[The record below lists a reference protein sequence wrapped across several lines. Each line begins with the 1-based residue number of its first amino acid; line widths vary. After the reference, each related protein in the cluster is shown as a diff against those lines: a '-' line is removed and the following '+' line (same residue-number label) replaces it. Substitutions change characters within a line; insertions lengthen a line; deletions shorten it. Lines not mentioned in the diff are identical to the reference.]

1 MKKIKA
7 LFTILFTFIC
17 SYHFFAADRPII
29 TELNATGTTG
39 NTINLSWNLPKN
51 PEPKVSKL
59 LIYKSSLPIANYTDI
74 SNEKP
79 YAEVDAKNTGFQDTV
94 NDYKDYYYA
103 VLCQTGTTIYDIILP
118 SINSTV
124 NGTHLIIKQ
133 KKISKNKAVQ
143 AEERLITEGTL
154 RETPLPF
161 LDLTEGKDRK
171 KIQMSE
177 KAKKSVR
184 NLAGTKTK
192 EDSEILTPYVFEE
205 DLIAPEEGDDYLL
218 FEILRRTFIQQ
229 NYEGAQKQL
238 EQLLGT
244 NRSENV
250 TKRATFYLGE
260 SLYFQQN
267 YKDAVK
273 KLVTVYNDYPA
284 VSKKW
289 IENSLDKIELVD
301 TAD

>member
-143 AEERLITEGTL
+143 AEERLITEGFIL
-154 RETPLPF
+154 KL
-161 LDLTEGKDRK
+161 
-171 KIQMSE
+171 MS
-177 KAKKSVR
+177 
-184 NLAGTKTK
+184 NLN
-192 EDSEILTPYVFEE
+192 SFLTPK
-205 DLIAPEEGDDYLL
+205 L
-218 FEILRRTFIQQ
+218 FELTTETKLFFIFIK
-229 NYEGAQKQL
+229 YSF
-238 EQLLGT
+238 LL
-244 NRSENV
+244 S
-250 TKRATFYLGE
+250 
-260 SLYFQQN
+260 
-267 YKDAVK
+267 
-273 KLVTVYNDYPA
+273 
-284 VSKKW
+284 
-289 IENSLDKIELVD
+289 I
-301 TAD
+301 